1 LEIERRNDSYLL
13 SLLRKEEKTNVTYF
27 FCIPSASTT
36 NLKMSSFKKTKKSV
50 QFITI
55 MNLITLIG
63 AFGLLLISTGILTKV
78 RKKQNLLFIF
88 GGLCLEVY
96 SIFLWDYVFMIL
108 QLVFISAA
116 LYDFVYR

>member
-1 LEIERRNDSYLL
+1 
-13 SLLRKEEKTNVTYF
+13 
-27 FCIPSASTT
+27 
-36 NLKMSSFKKTKKSV
+36 MSSFKKTKKSV